1 LIEQTRDELEA
12 AGELPEVTDPYVYEQ
27 HIDIDED
34 EENED
39 SLHKFYLKVRP
50 WPKLALMRIPGYGHY
65 IFISAAQLLDACGSS
80 NLEERCDCY
89 TGAQLHHGFRFLVQS
104 TRTAAIWHA

>member
-1 LIEQTRDELEA
+1 LQTRDELEA

-50 WPKLALMRIPGYGHY
+50 WPNLARAPI
-65 IFISAAQLLDACGSS
+65 AGSS
-80 NLEERCDCY
+80 NLGVRCLFSKW
-89 TGAQLHHGFRFLVQS
+89 Q
-104 TRTAAIWHA
+104 

>member
-1 LIEQTRDELEA
+1 MQAQVSIDFATLQKGKKIHVQSIVREWHLLKYNCARLIEQTRDELEA

-50 WPKLALMRIPGYGHY
+50 WPKLGLMRIPGAKALWALYFY
-65 IFISAAQLLDACGSS
+65 
-80 NLEERCDCY
+80 
-89 TGAQLHHGFRFLVQS
+89 
-104 TRTAAIWHA
+104 

>member
-1 LIEQTRDELEA
+1 MHWQTRDELEA
-12 AGELPEVTDPYVYEQ
+12 AGELSEVTDPYVYEQ

-50 WPKLALMRIPGYGHY
+50 WPKLASNIYMPGAKARF
-65 IFISAAQLLDACGSS
+65 IFASCLTRVVPQTLKRGAPQLC
-80 NLEERCDCY
+80 
-89 TGAQLHHGFRFLVQS
+89 
-104 TRTAAIWHA
+104 

>member
-1 LIEQTRDELEA
+1 MVLILHIFAQTRDELEA
-12 AGELPEVTDPYVYEQ
+12 AGELSEVTDPYVYEQ

-50 WPKLALMRIPGYGHY
+50 WPKLGSNIYARSESVLFLP
-65 IFISAAQLLDACGSS
+65 AA
-80 NLEERCDCY
+80 
-89 TGAQLHHGFRFLVQS
+89 
-104 TRTAAIWHA
+104 

>member
-50 WPKLALMRIPGYGHY
+50 WPKLGLMRIPGAKALWALYFY
-65 IFISAAQLLDACGSS
+65 KRRAAA
-80 NLEERCDCY
+80 
-89 TGAQLHHGFRFLVQS
+89 
-104 TRTAAIWHA
+104 

>member
-1 LIEQTRDELEA
+1 MCVNVILRNINIVNFWFGQTRDELEA

-50 WPKLALMRIPGYGHY
+50 WPKLGLMNTRSE
-65 IFISAAQLLDACGSS
+65 SAVG
-80 NLEERCDCY
+80 
-89 TGAQLHHGFRFLVQS
+89 
-104 TRTAAIWHA
+104 IIK